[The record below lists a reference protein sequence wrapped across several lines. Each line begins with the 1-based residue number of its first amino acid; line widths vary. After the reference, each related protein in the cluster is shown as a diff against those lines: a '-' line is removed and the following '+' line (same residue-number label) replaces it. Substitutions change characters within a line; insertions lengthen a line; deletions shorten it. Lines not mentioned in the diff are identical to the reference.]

1 MPGQIKAKQN
11 YTGEIM
17 AKNKSDSDFAKYWQ
31 TQLDFVQLA
40 LEDKDVPENV
50 KEILGE
56 WLQDRAKEILP
67 NDNKNK

>member
-1 MPGQIKAKQN
+1 
-11 YTGEIM
+11 M
-17 AKNKSDSDFAKYWQ
+17 ANNKSDSDFAKYWQ

-40 LEDKDVPENV
+40 LEDKDVLENV

-67 NDNKNK
+67 NDNQD

>member
-17 AKNKSDSDFAKYWQ
+17 ANNNSDSDFAKYWQ
-31 TQLDFVQLA
+31 TQLNFVQLA
-40 LEDKDVPENV
+40 LEDKGVPENV